1 MDYRITAC
9 VNRLDDRIG
18 RGLTRQLAAL
28 LTSAAAVALVTGA
41 IFALDSVAPVLSLGV
56 LYVFAVLPVAVL
68 FGLTYALVV
77 SVASML
83 AFNWFFLPPTHTFQL
98 SDGENWIALAVY
110 LVTALVVS
118 ALAARSR
125 ARAAEAERRALEAS
139 LLAEVAGAL
148 LESERVQN
156 ELRGISDRVAEALG
170 VARARIELDSVRR
183 PEPGESALELRAGER
198 SVGRM
203 FVESEPD
210 PEVAGR
216 ISTSLASLLAVALD
230 RERLGRRAIEA
241 EALRRSDAIKTAI
254 LRAVSHDLRSPLT
267 AIRTAADGLESTALE
282 LSASDR
288 ADLLA
293 TIDTETRRLDQLVA
307 NLLDLSRLELGVA
320 EPKPELWTVESLVGQ
335 ALNELGAR
343 AERVDVELAPDLPPI
358 EVDGAQIERVLVNL
372 IDNALKFSPD
382 APVELVG
389 EQRNGEAV
397 VRVVDHGP
405 GLGDGELERV
415 FEPFEQG
422 RVPSRG
428 SGLGLAIAKGFA
440 QANGARLEAESSR
453 NGGASFV
460 LSLPSSR

>member
-1 MDYRITAC
+1 MLWPRRSNVNTA
-9 VNRLDDRIG
+9 LPK
-18 RGLTRQLAAL
+18 RGMARRLAAL
-28 LTSAAAVALVTGA
+28 LACAAAVAVVTA
-41 IFALDSVAPVLSLGV
+41 SIFALDSFAPVLSLGV
-56 LYVFAVLPVAVL
+56 LYVFAVLPIAVF
-68 FGLTYALVV
+68 FGLGYALLV

-83 AFNWFFLPPTHTFQL
+83 AFNWFFLPPTHTFRL

-110 LVTALVVS
+110 LVTAFVVS

-125 ARAAEAERRALEAS
+125 AREAEAERRALEAS
-139 LLAEVAGAL
+139 LLAGVAGSL
-148 LESERVQN
+148 LESEHVQN
-156 ELRGISDRVAEALG
+156 ELRGISERVAEALG
-170 VARARIELDSVRR
+170 VERSRIELDSVRR

-198 SVGRM
+198 SVGRL

-210 PEVAGR
+210 PEVAER
-216 ISTSLASLLAVALD
+216 VSTSLASLLAVALD
-230 RERLGRRAIEA
+230 RERLGRRAVEA

-267 AIRTAADGLESTALE
+267 AIRAATDGLESTDLE
-282 LSASDR
+282 LSESDR
-288 ADLLA
+288 AALLV
-293 TIDTETRRLDQLVA
+293 TIDTETRRLDRLVA

-343 AERVDVELAPDLPPI
+343 AERVDVELAADLEPI
-358 EVDGAQIERVLVNL
+358 EVDGVQIERVLVNL

-389 EQRNGEAV
+389 EQLNGEAV

-405 GLGDGELERV
+405 GLSDGELQRI

-453 NGGASFV
+453 DGGASFV
-460 LSLPSSR
+460 LSLPSRP

>member
-1 MDYRITAC
+1 MLYRVQAC
-9 VNRLDDRIG
+9 VNSLDSRFG
-18 RGLTRQLAAL
+18 HGAARHVAAL
-28 LTSAAAVALVTGA
+28 LASAGAVALVTGG

-68 FGLTYALVV
+68 FGLGYALLV

-83 AFNWFFLPPTHTFQL
+83 AFNWFFLPPTHTFEL

-110 LVTALVVS
+110 LVTGLVVS

-125 ARAAEAERRALEAS
+125 ARATEAERRALEAS

-148 LESERVQN
+148 LESEHVQN
-156 ELRGISDRVAEALG
+156 ELRGISNRVAEALG
-170 VARARIELDSVRR
+170 VARARIELDSVRS
-183 PEPGESALELRAGER
+183 PEAGESALELRAGER

-210 PEVAGR
+210 PEIAGR

-230 RERLGRRAIEA
+230 RERLGRRAVEA

-267 AIRTAADGLESTALE
+267 AIRTATDGLESAALE
-282 LSASDR
+282 LSESDR

-293 TIDTETRRLDQLVA
+293 TIDMETRRLDQLVA

-343 AERVDVELAPDLPPI
+343 AERVDVVLAPDLRPI

-389 EQRNGEAV
+389 EQLNGEAV

-405 GLGDGELERV
+405 GLSDGELEQI

-440 QANGARLEAESSR
+440 QANGARLEAESSQ

-460 LSLPSSR
+460 LSLPSGR

>member
-1 MDYRITAC
+1 MLYRVNARVNSLDLRIKRHLTA
-9 VNRLDDRIG
+9 LF
-18 RGLTRQLAAL
+18 
-28 LTSAAAVALVTGA
+28 TSAAIVALVTGA
-41 IFALDSVAPVLSLGV
+41 VFALDSFTPVLSLGV

-68 FGLTYALVV
+68 FGLAYALLV

-83 AFNWFFLPPTHTFQL
+83 VFNWFFLEPTHTFQL
-98 SDGENWIALAVY
+98 SDGENWVALAVY

-125 ARAAEAERRALEAS
+125 ARAAEAERRAHEAT
-139 LLAEVAGAL
+139 LLAGVAGSL
-148 LESERVQN
+148 LESDHVQN
-156 ELRGISDRVAEALG
+156 ELRGISDRVAATLG
-170 VARARIELDSVRR
+170 VDRARIELDSVRR

-198 SVGRM
+198 TVGRM
-203 FVESEPD
+203 FVHPEPD
-210 PEVAGR
+210 ADVAESITG
-216 ISTSLASLLAVALD
+216 SLAALLAVALD
-230 RERLGRRAIEA
+230 RERLGRRAVET

-267 AIRTAADGLESTALE
+267 AIRTATEALSSTNLE
-282 LSASDR
+282 LSSSDR

-293 TIDTETRRLDQLVA
+293 TIDAETRRLDHLVA

-320 EPKPELWTVESLVGQ
+320 EPKPELWTIETLVGQ
-335 ALNELGAR
+335 ALSELGAR
-343 AERVDVELAPDLPPI
+343 GERVDVSLASDLPPV

-382 APVELVG
+382 APVDVVG
-389 EQRNGEAV
+389 EQRNGAV
-397 VRVVDHGP
+397 AVRVVDHGP
-405 GLGDGELERV
+405 GLSDGELERV

-440 QANGARLEAESSR
+440 QANGARLAAESTR
-453 NGGASFV
+453 NGGATFV
-460 LSLPSSR
+460 LSLPSTP

>member
-1 MDYRITAC
+1 MNTA
-9 VNRLDDRIG
+9 LPK
-18 RGLTRQLAAL
+18 RGLARHVAAL
-28 LTSAAAVALVTGA
+28 LASAAAVAIVTA
-41 IFALDSVAPVLSLGV
+41 SIFALDSFAPVLSLGV
-56 LYVFAVLPVAVL
+56 LYVFAVLPIAVL
-68 FGLTYALVV
+68 FGLAYALLV

-83 AFNWFFLPPTHTFQL
+83 AFNWFFLEPTHTFQL

-139 LLAEVAGAL
+139 LLAGVAGSL
-148 LESERVQN
+148 LESDHVQD
-156 ELRGISDRVAEALG
+156 ELRGISDRVAAALG
-170 VARARIELDSVRR
+170 VEDARIELDSVRR
-183 PEPGESALELRAGER
+183 PEPGESVLELRAGER
-198 SVGRM
+198 SVGRV
-203 FVESEPD
+203 FVEAKPD
-210 PEVAGR
+210 PEVAEHV
-216 ISTSLASLLAVALD
+216 STSLASLLAVALD
-230 RERLGRRAIEA
+230 RERLGRRAVEA

-267 AIRTAADGLESTALE
+267 AIRTATDGLESDALE
-282 LSASDR
+282 LSESDR
-288 ADLLA
+288 AELLA
-293 TIDTETRRLDQLVA
+293 TIDIETRRLDQLVA

-335 ALNELGAR
+335 ALNELGSR
-343 AERVDVELAPDLPPI
+343 AERVDVELAADLRPI

-389 EQRNGEAV
+389 AQENGDAV

-405 GLGDGELERV
+405 GLSDGELRRI

-428 SGLGLAIAKGFA
+428 SGLGLAIAMGFA
-440 QANGARLEAESSR
+440 QANGARLEAESSQ

-460 LSLPSSR
+460 LSLPSKT

>member
-1 MDYRITAC
+1 MNSVDERFES
-9 VNRLDDRIG
+9 R
-18 RGLTRQLAAL
+18 LTRHVAGVLA
-28 LTSAAAVALVTGA
+28 SAAAVALATAAVSV
-41 IFALDSVAPVLSLGV
+41 LDSFAPVLSLGV
-56 LYVFAVLPVAVL
+56 LFVFAVLPIAVA
-68 FGLTYALVV
+68 FGLVYALLV

-83 AFNWFFLPPTHTFQL
+83 SFNWFFLEPTHTL
-98 SDGENWIALAVY
+98 HLTDGENWVALAVY

-118 ALAARSR
+118 ALARRSR
-125 ARAAEAERRALEAS
+125 ERETEARRRALEAS
-139 LLAEVAGAL
+139 LLAEVATAL
-148 LESERVQN
+148 LDSDHVQN
-156 ELRGISDRVAEALG
+156 ELREISARVAEALG
-170 VARARIELDSVRR
+170 VVRARIELDSVRR
-183 PEPGESALELRAGER
+183 PEAGESALELRAGER
-198 SVGRM
+198 TVGRM

-210 PEVAGR
+210 PATAQRV
-216 ISTSLASLLAVALD
+216 STSLASLLAVALD
-230 RERLGRRAIEA
+230 RERLGRRAVEA
-241 EALRRSDAIKTAI
+241 EALRRSDAVKTAI

-267 AIRTAADGLESTALE
+267 AIRTATDGLESDALE
-282 LSASDR
+282 LSQSDR
-288 ADLLA
+288 AGLLA
-293 TIDTETRRLDQLVA
+293 TIDTETRRLDHLVA

-343 AERVDVELAPDLPPI
+343 AQRVDVELAPNLRPI
-358 EVDGAQIERVLVNL
+358 EVDGVQIERVLVNL
-372 IDNALKFSPD
+372 IDNALKFSAD

-389 EQRNGEAV
+389 EQVNGEAV
-397 VRVVDHGP
+397 VRVIDHGP

-440 QANGARLEAESSR
+440 QANGARLEAEPSQ